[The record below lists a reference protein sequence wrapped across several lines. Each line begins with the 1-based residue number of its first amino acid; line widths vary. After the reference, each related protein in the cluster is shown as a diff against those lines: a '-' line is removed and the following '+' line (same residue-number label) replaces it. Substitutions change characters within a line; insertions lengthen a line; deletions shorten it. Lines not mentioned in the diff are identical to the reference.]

1 MFGFK
6 GGKGVATMIGILAA
20 INPIVL
26 AILLVYGVILFLVTK
41 IVSISSITAA
51 ILLQVLMFFL
61 NGHTLE
67 YIKGNSMQSFSVYL
81 GFSIIFALIILFNHR
96 ENIKRLRNGE
106 ENRFTKKLKNNEKS
120 DKSKNSENKEN
131 NEEKNKKKEENA

>member
-26 AILLVYGVILFLVTK
+26 GILVVYGIILFIVTR
-41 IVSISSITAA
+41 IVSIASITAA
-51 ILLQVLMFFL
+51 ILLPVLMFL

-67 YIKGNSMQSFSVYL
+67 YVKGNNTNSFSVYL
-81 GFSIIFALIILFNHR
+81 GFSILFALIILFNHR
-96 ENIKRLRNGE
+96 ENIRRLKDGS
-106 ENRFTKKLKNNEKS
+106 ENRFVK
-120 DKSKNSENKEN
+120 NKED
-131 NEEKNKKKEENA
+131 KEENA

>member
-26 AILLVYGVILFLVTK
+26 GILVVYGIILFIVTR
-41 IVSISSITAA
+41 IVSIASITAA
-51 ILLQVLMFFL
+51 ILLPVLMFFL
-61 NGHTLE
+61 NSHTLE
-67 YIKGNSMQSFSVYL
+67 YVKGNGIHSFSVYL

-106 ENRFTKKLKNNEKS
+106 ENRFTKKKVNKVDKSVNNE
-120 DKSKNSENKEN
+120 D
-131 NEEKNKKKEENA
+131 KKEEEDN

>member
-26 AILLVYGVILFLVTK
+26 GILVVYGIILFIVTR
-41 IVSISSITAA
+41 IVSIASITAA
-51 ILLQVLMFFL
+51 ILLPVLMFFL
-61 NGHTLE
+61 NSHTLE
-67 YIKGNSMQSFSVYL
+67 YVKGNSIHSFTVYL

-106 ENRFTKKLKNNEKS
+106 ENRFTKKKVNKVDKSVNNE
-120 DKSKNSENKEN
+120 D
-131 NEEKNKKKEENA
+131 KKEEEDN

>member
-26 AILLVYGVILFLVTK
+26 GILVVYGIILFIVTR
-41 IVSISSITAA
+41 IVSIASITAA
-51 ILLQVLMFFL
+51 ILLPVLMFFL
-61 NGHTLE
+61 NSHTLK
-67 YIKGNSMQSFSVYL
+67 YVKGNSIHSFSVYL

-106 ENRFTKKLKNNEKS
+106 ENRFTKKKVNNE
-120 DKSKNSENKEN
+120 D
-131 NEEKNKKKEENA
+131 KKEEEDN

>member
-26 AILLVYGVILFLVTK
+26 GILVVYGIILFIVTRL
-41 IVSISSITAA
+41 VSIASITAA
-51 ILLQVLMFFL
+51 ILLPVLMFFL
-61 NGHTLE
+61 NSQTLE
-67 YIKGNSMQSFSVYL
+67 YVKGNSIHSFSVYL

-106 ENRFTKKLKNNEKS
+106 ENRFTKKKVNKVDKSVNNE
-120 DKSKNSENKEN
+120 D
-131 NEEKNKKKEENA
+131 KKEEEDN

>member
-26 AILLVYGVILFLVTK
+26 GILVVYGIILFIVTR
-41 IVSISSITAA
+41 IVSIASITAA
-51 ILLQVLMFFL
+51 ILLPVLMFFL

-67 YIKGNSMQSFSVYL
+67 YVKGNNNNTNSFSVYL
-81 GFSIIFALIILFNHR
+81 GFSILFALIILFNHR
-96 ENIKRLRNGE
+96 ENIRRLKDGN
-106 ENRFTKKLKNNEKS
+106 ENRFVK
-120 DKSKNSENKEN
+120 NKED
-131 NEEKNKKKEENA
+131 KEENA

>member
-1 MFGFK
+1 
-6 GGKGVATMIGILAA
+6 
-20 INPIVL
+20 
-26 AILLVYGVILFLVTK
+26 
-41 IVSISSITAA
+41 
-51 ILLQVLMFFL
+51 MFFL

-67 YIKGNSMQSFSVYL
+67 YVKGNGIQSFSVYL
-81 GFSIIFALIILFNHR
+81 GFYIIFALIILFNHR

-106 ENRFTKKLKNNEKS
+106 ENRFTKKPKNNEKS

>member
-26 AILLVYGVILFLVTK
+26 GILVVYGIILFIVTR
-41 IVSISSITAA
+41 IVSIASITAA
-51 ILLQVLMFFL
+51 ILLPVLMFFL

-67 YIKGNSMQSFSVYL
+67 YVKGNNTNSFSVYL
-81 GFSIIFALIILFNHR
+81 GFSILIALIILFNHR
-96 ENIKRLRNGE
+96 ENIRRLKDG
-106 ENRFTKKLKNNEKS
+106 
-120 DKSKNSENKEN
+120 SENCFV
-131 NEEKNKKKEENA
+131 KNKEDKEENA

>member
-26 AILLVYGVILFLVTK
+26 GILVVYGIILFIVTR
-41 IVSISSITAA
+41 IVSIASITAA
-51 ILLQVLMFFL
+51 ILLPVLIFFL
-61 NGHTLE
+61 NSHTLE
-67 YIKGNSMQSFSVYL
+67 YVKGNNIHSFSVYL

-106 ENRFTKKLKNNEKS
+106 ENRFTKKKVNKVDKSVNNE
-120 DKSKNSENKEN
+120 D
-131 NEEKNKKKEENA
+131 KKEEEDN

>member
-26 AILLVYGVILFLVTK
+26 GILVVYGIILFVVTR
-41 IVSISSITAA
+41 IVSIASITAA
-51 ILLQVLMFFL
+51 ILLPVLMFFL

-67 YIKGNSMQSFSVYL
+67 YVKGNNNNTNSFSVYL
-81 GFSIIFALIILFNHR
+81 GFSILFALIILFNHR
-96 ENIKRLRNGE
+96 ENIRRLKDGN
-106 ENRFTKKLKNNEKS
+106 ENRFVK
-120 DKSKNSENKEN
+120 NKED
-131 NEEKNKKKEENA
+131 KEENA

>member
-6 GGKGVATMIGILAA
+6 GGKGVATMIGILAV

-51 ILLQVLMFFL
+51 ILLPVLMFFL

-67 YIKGNSMQSFSVYL
+67 YIRGNSMQSFSVYL

-106 ENRFTKKLKNNEKS
+106 ENRFTKKPKKDNNIEKEKEIKTMKNV
-120 DKSKNSENKEN
+120 
-131 NEEKNKKKEENA
+131 EEEKKEENI

>member
-26 AILLVYGVILFLVTK
+26 GILVVYGIILFIVTR
-41 IVSISSITAA
+41 IVSIASITAA
-51 ILLQVLMFFL
+51 ILLPVLMFFL
-61 NGHTLE
+61 NSPTLE
-67 YIKGNSMQSFSVYL
+67 YVKGNSIHSFSVYL

-106 ENRFTKKLKNNEKS
+106 ENRFTKKKVNKV
-120 DKSKNSENKEN
+120 DKSVNDED
-131 NEEKNKKKEENA
+131 KKEEEDN

>member
-26 AILLVYGVILFLVTK
+26 GILLVYGIILFIVTR
-41 IVSISSITAA
+41 IVSIASITAA
-51 ILLQVLMFFL
+51 ILLPVLMFFL
-61 NGHTLE
+61 NSHTLE
-67 YIKGNSMQSFSVYL
+67 YVKGNSIHSFSVYL

-106 ENRFTKKLKNNEKS
+106 ENRFTKKKVNNE
-120 DKSKNSENKEN
+120 D
-131 NEEKNKKKEENA
+131 KKEEEDN